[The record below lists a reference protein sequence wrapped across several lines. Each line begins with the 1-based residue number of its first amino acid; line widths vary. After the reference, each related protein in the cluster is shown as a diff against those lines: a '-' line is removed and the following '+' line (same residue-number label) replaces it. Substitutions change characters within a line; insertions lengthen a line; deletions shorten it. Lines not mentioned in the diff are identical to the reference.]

1 MHSIKVI
8 GQWGAERIIN
18 NKSEQTPRWPTNK
31 IKNNNNKK
39 QDERQKTGE
48 GGKSPVEIREES
60 LSNRNLYEMLFLLL
74 PLTIIVVYSL
84 AFHTH
89 TWAHTLA

>member
-31 IKNNNNKK
+31 IKNNNKK
-39 QDERQKTGE
+39 TRRKAKDGG
-48 GGKSPVEIREES
+48 GGKIPCRD
-60 LSNRNLYEMLFLLL
+60 
-74 PLTIIVVYSL
+74 
-84 AFHTH
+84 
-89 TWAHTLA
+89 